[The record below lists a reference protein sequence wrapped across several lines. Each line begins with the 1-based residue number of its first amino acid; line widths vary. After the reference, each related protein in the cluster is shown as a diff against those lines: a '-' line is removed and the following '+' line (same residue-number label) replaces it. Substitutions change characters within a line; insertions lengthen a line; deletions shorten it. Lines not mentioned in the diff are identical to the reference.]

1 MRFKPNQQITYKQN
15 SSKYALTRKKKK
27 KDKPKRLLWNIQ
39 EEKVNAKNNKHVSKT
54 LSI

>member
-15 SSKYALTRKKKK
+15 SSKYALIRKK

-39 EEKVNAKNNKHVSKT
+39 EEMVNVKNNKHVSKT